1 MKKIPLLIVFI
12 VALLTNACFKEHDP
26 EPNGAIS
33 SMEVS
38 AKRVNDDVIVDI
50 VAYTDNGQVGPTTT
64 TFDAAEIWIAEDV
77 KGYANMELAY
87 TTTQTSLKLE
97 NLKPDKDYYVAV
109 KGIKNGKKTGFSK
122 YIMFVNRSLK
132 PTSTLFEMPAAAVYY
147 IKSSSTRPYV
157 AYLDNTTGE
166 VILQNWQDKSKQ
178 VIVKN
183 TDTKVYQ
190 VRGFYAEGSR
200 LFLETSNPYNHSER
214 AFEYYDLS
222 TEKFVAVELPT
233 RARVWNYA
241 FSADASKLAYTDY
254 SRQGLYIYDMTTK
267 EDKRYLSDSFY
278 SFEWSADGKNIY
290 MIRNKAFIG
299 PPIAEIVKYDITN
312 AAQEPTPLFEWR
324 DETMAWVMLS
334 PKEEYILFA
343 SYISN
348 SPDLWIFEFKTKKF
362 WQISGIVNFGWLSA
376 KEFFV
381 TTGESESGDTYK
393 TYKYTMP

>member
-12 VALLTNACFKEHDP
+12 VALLTNACLKKHDP
-26 EPNGAIS
+26 EPSGAIS

-166 VILQNWQDKSKQ
+166 VILQNWKDKSKQ

-200 LFLETSNPYNHSER
+200 LFLETNNPYNHSER

-222 TEKFVAVELPT
+222 TQKFVAVELPT
-233 RARVWNYA
+233 HARVWNYA
-241 FSADASKLAYTDY
+241 FSADANKLAYTDY
-254 SRQGLYIYDMTTK
+254 SRQGLYIYDMETK
-267 EDKRYLSDSFY
+267 EDKKYLSDSFY

-362 WQISGIVNFGWLSA
+362 WQISGIINFGWLSD